1 MQFTPLTA
9 GDFDQPGEPIEVGP
23 FSVEIVHDDLYNEH
37 PADNDEGFPPVINS
51 YGNGEG
57 VERETVEP
65 RFFSTVSARWCS
77 RHWRT
82 ICGILD
88 IDPAAH
94 DKDARDYAGLDAAR
108 LSDTRKDL
116 FIEALQE
123 LVPGGYNGR
132 RSPTDWLDALAALY
146 TLAGSPAF
154 SMSRTGYCQG
164 DYVEMLFVYTP
175 DWCKRVGFDP
185 KRQDAEKD
193 AAAMAD
199 QIGAWAF
206 GDCYGYRIWRTE
218 ATDWRGCFEELDSCY
233 GFLGAWWSKAGEHL
247 LSQINESLEYQF
259 KQHAMAGLAM
269 TPEAMQTGQEAAHT

>member
-23 FSVEIVHDDLYNEH
+23 FSVEIVHDEFCNDH

-57 VERETVEP
+57 VAREGVEP
-65 RFFSTVSARWCS
+65 HFFSTVSAHWCS
-77 RHWRT
+77 RHWRA

-88 IDPAAH
+88 IDQAAH
-94 DKDARDYAGLDAAR
+94 DEEARDYAAGGYS
-108 LSDTRKDL
+108 LSDTRQEL
-116 FIEALQE
+116 FADALQE

-132 RSPTDWLDALAALY
+132 RSPTDWLDTLAALY

-154 SMSRTGYCQG
+154 SMARTGYCQG
-164 DYVEMLFVYTP
+164 DYVHILIVYTP
-175 DWCKRVGFDP
+175 EWCERVGFDP
-185 KRQDAEKD
+185 KRQDPEKD

-206 GDCYGYRIWRTE
+206 GDCYGYRIE
-218 ATDWRGCFEELDSCY
+218 DADGEELDSCY
-233 GFLGAWWSKAGEHL
+233 GYLGAWWSKAGEHL
-247 LSQINESLEYQF
+247 FYAINESLEYQC